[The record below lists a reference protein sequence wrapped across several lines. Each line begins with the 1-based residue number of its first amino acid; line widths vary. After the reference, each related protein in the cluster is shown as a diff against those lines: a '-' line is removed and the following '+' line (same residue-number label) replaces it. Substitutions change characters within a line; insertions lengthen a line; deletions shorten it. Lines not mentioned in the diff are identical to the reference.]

1 MLRRHKNF
9 AVHPALLLVLAPI
22 LSGTVLPVPEAGYA
36 FAQVW
41 EPGDP
46 VPDSIDLPE
55 DISADPSA
63 PASPVTAGDAA
74 PDSTSTPATP
84 ETGPAPATLSAS
96 EDPEDFLCSRAP
108 VGKAVRVP
116 PPFDRW
122 LVLVCTQD
130 GQALVPVMGEAWVAH
145 GSADP
150 VSIFALPP
158 GGTPPS
164 HGPGFDPRYDIRFLA
179 LTGGETQEER
189 RERALH
195 LLQLATKGGEEVPDY
210 SEIWQLDALSNAGGA
225 RYNIFFYRNGE
236 RPSRIIT
243 CLDQCRQAL
252 HLDVLSGAEAREA
265 LDRAAAPR

>member
-1 MLRRHKNF
+1 MHNRMTRIASLAAILFLLPLTNF
-9 AVHPALLLVLAPI
+9 PAAH
-22 LSGTVLPVPEAGYA
+22 
-36 FAQVW
+36 AQVW
-41 EPGDP
+41 DPGDP
-46 VPDSIDLPE
+46 LPGDTGLPE
-55 DISADPSA
+55 DMGADDGYLTPPPLAA
-63 PASPVTAGDAA
+63 PAPATGAGEAA
-74 PDSTSTPATP
+74 PPVAP
-84 ETGPAPATLSAS
+84 ETGPAAPATLSAS

-179 LTGGETQEER
+179 LTGGETKEER

>member
-1 MLRRHKNF
+1 MHRPTKRIAILATALFFLPLTIFF
-9 AVHPALLLVLAPI
+9 AVD
-22 LSGTVLPVPEAGYA
+22 
-36 FAQVW
+36 AQVW

-46 VPDSIDLPE
+46 VPAGMDFPE
-55 DISADPSA
+55 DTGPRENRL
-63 PASPVTAGDAA
+63 P
-74 PDSTSTPATP
+74 TPPPRVLTP
-84 ETGPAPATLSAS
+84 ETGVVTSSSDAAVPPAPPPISERPPALSVA

-122 LVLVCTQD
+122 LVLVCTQE

-179 LTGGETQEER
+179 LTGGETQDER
-189 RERALH
+189 RERALD
-195 LLQLATKGGEEVPDY
+195 LLRLATNGSETLPDY
-210 SEIWQLDALSNAGGA
+210 REIWQLDALSNAGGA
-225 RYNIFFYRNGE
+225 RYNLFFYRDGE
-236 RPSRIIT
+236 RPTRIIA
-243 CLDQCRQAL
+243 CLDQCAQAL
-252 HLDVLSGAEAREA
+252 HLDVLSGDEARDA
-265 LDRAAAPR
+265 LGR